1 MFYILT
7 IIIASAIIGAV
18 NYIVN
23 FAAFDFNA
31 WNIVLCVSVSVVG
44 AIAIDSVFATIVRWI
59 LPKKWF
65 SVDKKRWAANR
76 KECVFYEKIGIK
88 KWKDKVIDLGA
99 VTGFRKNKI
108 AKPTSNEYIGRYII
122 EANYGVLVHIA
133 CIIFGYLAC
142 LIFPSKWYAVGL
154 FVGFVN
160 MVLNGLAL
168 MTLRYNLPKLHTLY
182 RINAKRE
189 LYRTKNVVSEENAD
203 KISA

>member
-7 IIIASAIIGAV
+7 IIIASIIIGAV

-23 FAAFDFNA
+23 FAAFDYNA
-31 WNIVLCVSVSVVG
+31 WNIIFCVVISVIG
-44 AIAIDSVFATIVRWI
+44 AIAIDSLFATIVRWL

-65 SVDKKRWAANR
+65 SVDKKRWAAKR
-76 KECVFYEKIGIK
+76 SECLFYEKIGIK

-108 AKPTSNEYIGRYII
+108 AEPTSNVFVARYIV

-142 LIFPSKWYAVGL
+142 LIFPYKWYSVGL

-182 RINAKRE
+182 RINARRE
-189 LYRTKNVVSEENAD
+189 ICRTRQVVAEENIEE
-203 KISA
+203 ISA